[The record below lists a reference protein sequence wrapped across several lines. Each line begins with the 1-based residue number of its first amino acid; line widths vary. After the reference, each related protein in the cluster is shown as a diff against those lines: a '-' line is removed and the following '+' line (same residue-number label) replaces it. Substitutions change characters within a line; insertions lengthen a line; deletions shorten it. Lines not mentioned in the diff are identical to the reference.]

1 MQVKV
6 VANMAHWSHR
16 SVAEQAWDFLELEL
30 APDFALLQETIPISR
45 SRDRFCVWQEIGGSR
60 KWGSAVVSRKLPL
73 TELPL
78 KTNAYPGALTVAEAD
93 VPGKFNIVL
102 DSMYGQMDE
111 HGYSITTLHR
121 MLSDLTHLLH
131 GKL

>member
-1 MQVKV
+1 M
-6 VANMAHWSHR
+6 
-16 SVAEQAWDFLELEL
+16 AEQAWDFLELDL
-30 APDFALLQETIPISR
+30 AADFALLQETIPISR

-93 VPGKFNIVL
+93 V
-102 DSMYGQMDE
+102 
-111 HGYSITTLHR
+111 
-121 MLSDLTHLLH
+121 LLAAEAV
-131 GKL
+131 GLPDAPQRYFFSRSGRNAS